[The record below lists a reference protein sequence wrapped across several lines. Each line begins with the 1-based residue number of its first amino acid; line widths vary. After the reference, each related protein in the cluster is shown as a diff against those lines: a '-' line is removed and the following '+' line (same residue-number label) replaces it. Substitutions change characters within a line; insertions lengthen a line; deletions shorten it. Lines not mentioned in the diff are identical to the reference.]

1 MASITPISS
10 VQLEEISFPPLNSD
24 TARIHRVPAGGEIE
38 PDGGVRFR
46 VWAPAV
52 KTLALSIEGSDE
64 TIPFLGKPGGW
75 HELVTAQAKAGT
87 LYRLR
92 LPDGTLVPDPASR
105 FQPQDVHGPSEV
117 IDPSAYQWKDSAWR
131 GRPWSDAVLYELHVG
146 AFTQEGTFLAAIEKL
161 DHLVQLGV
169 TAIEIMPVADFPGK
183 RNWGYDGVLLYAPDS
198 SYGRP
203 EDFKAFI
210 EAAHLRGLMVIL
222 DVVYNHFGPDGNF
235 IPLYAPQI
243 FTDHHKTPWGDA
255 VNYDSEGSEV
265 VREFIIHNA
274 LYWIE
279 EFNLDGLRLDAVHT
293 IKDDSPRH
301 LLDELAERVRA
312 ATFPRPVHLLLENED
327 NQAFRLSRDE
337 RGEPTSF
344 TAQWNDDM
352 HHVLH
357 TAATLESNSYYGD
370 YKDDTDKLGRALA
383 EGFAFQ
389 GEVMQ
394 ARNASRGEP
403 SAHLPPGAFVAFMQN
418 HDQIGNRAFGERI
431 NAIASPEAVHAIAA
445 VYLLLP
451 QTPMLFMGEEWGSS
465 QRFPFFCDFDGELGE
480 LVRKGRREEFA
491 NFPEFQNP
499 EQRERI
505 PDPLAD
511 ETFQSAKLDWGQSK
525 EEVHTEWLEWYRR
538 ILQVRKTSVIPHVR
552 EMEGYAGFFEVIG
565 AGAVVVRFW
574 NADSSRQ
581 LVLAANLSDESKD
594 GFPCPAGKVLWQ
606 EGAQPA
612 GTVMRPWSVCWTLQ
626 GCEKNTA
633 CAT

>member
-1 MASITPISS
+1 
-10 VQLEEISFPPLNSD
+10 
-24 TARIHRVPAGGEIE
+24 
-38 PDGGVRFR
+38 
-46 VWAPAV
+46 
-52 KTLALSIEGSDE
+52 
-64 TIPFLGKPGGW
+64 
-75 HELVTAQAKAGT
+75 
-87 LYRLR
+87 
-92 LPDGTLVPDPASR
+92 
-105 FQPQDVHGPSEV
+105 VHGPSEV

-146 AFTQEGTFLAAIEKL
+146 AFTEEGTFLAAIEKL
-161 DHLVQLGV
+161 DHLVHLGV

-203 EDFKAFI
+203 EDFKALI

-235 IPLYAPQI
+235 IPSYAPQI
-243 FTDHHKTPWGDA
+243 FTDHHKTPRGDA
-255 VNYDSEGSEV
+255 VNYDSQGSEV

-279 EFNLDGLRLDAVHT
+279 EFSLDGLRLDAVHA
-293 IKDDSPRH
+293 IKDDGPKH

-312 ATFPRPVHLLLENED
+312 AASPRPVHLLLENED
-327 NQAFRLSRDE
+327 NHAFRLSRDE

-344 TAQWNDDM
+344 TAQWNDHM

-357 TAATLESNSYYGD
+357 TAATLESNGYYGD
-370 YKDDTDKLGRALA
+370 YKDDTEKLGRALA

-394 ARNASRGEP
+394 ARNAARGEP

-431 NAIASPEAVHAIAA
+431 NAIASSEAVHAIAA

-465 QRFPFFCDFDGELGE
+465 QPFPFFCDFEGELAE

-491 NFPEFQNP
+491 NFPEFQDP
-499 EQRERI
+499 QQRERI
-505 PDPLAD
+505 PDPLA
-511 ETFQSAKLDWGQSK
+511 EATFQSAKLDWAQSK
-525 EEVHTEWLEWYRR
+525 EEVHAEWLEWYRR
-538 ILQVRKTSVIPHVR
+538 ILEVRRRFVTPHVR
-552 EMEGYAGFFEVIG
+552 EMEGYSGLFEVLG

-581 LVLAANLSDESKD
+581 LVLAANLSDESQD
-594 GFPCPAGKVLWQ
+594 GFPYPAGQVLWQ
-606 EGAQPA
+606 EGAKRT
-612 GTVMRPWSVCWTLQ
+612 GTIMRPWSVCWTLQ
-626 GCEKNTA
+626 GSEKK
-633 CAT
+633 